1 MRLSDEKSEIRFN
14 LRSHKISKV
23 HVSPLRRISINKLS
37 ANKDFRSTSIF
48 ESRVIFCRLLGIHFR
63 DTKESREAKGRGIE
77 RYQSLTICIYIEKT
91 IRWIHNFFKSKRTF

>member
-48 ESRVIFCRLLGIHFR
+48 ESRIIFCRLFLGIHFR
-63 DTKESREAKGRGIE
+63 DTKESREEKERGIAIVD
-77 RYQSLTICIYIEKT
+77 YLYI
-91 IRWIHNFFKSKRTF
+91 

>member
-63 DTKESREAKGRGIE
+63 DTKESRKAKGRGIAIVD
-77 RYQSLTICIYIEKT
+77 YLYIYRK
-91 IRWIHNFFKSKRTF
+91 NY